1 MRLPKRN
8 IITNKKNI
16 NKLIKYK
23 QYNNR
28 FKPNGLWY
36 SCYNEWYKY
45 IAYEDMKNKQNKY
58 IHRIDIF
65 RNKLT
70 NLNNPDPN
78 KILVI
83 NSEIDIKKFTN
94 KYKLKNGKQTIKK
107 KPHMPKLIM
116 DSTSINWIKV
126 AKDFG
131 GIEFCPYINPFNNIN
146 FNSNKNIFIYNW
158 YKSIDIASGCIWN
171 LQNILNKTQIIYVKN
186 KTSYIKYP

>member
-16 NKLIKYK
+16 NKLIKYE
-23 QYNNR
+23 QNNNR

-45 IAYEDMKNKQNKY
+45 ITNEDMKYKQNKY
-58 IHRIDIF
+58 IHRIVIF

-70 NLNNPDPN
+70 DLSNPDPN

-83 NSEIDIKKFTN
+83 NSETDIKKFTN
-94 KYKLKNGKQTIKK
+94 KYKLKNGKQTIEKA
-107 KPHMPKLIM
+107 PHMPKLIL
-116 DSTSINWIKV
+116 DSTSINWIRV

-131 GIEFCPYINPFNNIN
+131 GIEFCPYINVDFG
-146 FNSNKNIFIYNW
+146 SKKTIFIYLW

-171 LQNILNKTQIIYVKN
+171 LDNILNKTQIIYVKN
-186 KTSYIKYP
+186 KTSYVKYP